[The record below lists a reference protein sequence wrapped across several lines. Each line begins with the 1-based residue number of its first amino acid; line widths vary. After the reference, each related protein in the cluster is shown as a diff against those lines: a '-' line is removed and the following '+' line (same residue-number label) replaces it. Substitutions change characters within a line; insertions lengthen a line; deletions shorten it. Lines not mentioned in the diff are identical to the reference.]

1 MKKTILI
8 CVLMAFCAGT
18 ALAGDSTDVKDKTD
32 KATEKATCEK
42 VVKEVAPDAAT
53 PDKADKADKA
63 DKTEKKEFEIIT
75 TKSGLQ
81 YIVYEEGDGE
91 VAEKGMTVKVHYTGW
106 LSDKGEK
113 GTKFDSSHDR
123 KTPLPF
129 RLGAG
134 RVIRG
139 WEEGIEGMKVGGKRQ
154 LIIPPQLGYGNR
166 AMGNVIP
173 ANSTLIF
180 DVELVG
186 VSK

>member
-8 CVLMAFCAGT
+8 CVLAAFCAGT
-18 ALAGDSTDVKDKTD
+18 ALAGDSTDVKDKAD
-32 KATEKATCEK
+32 KATEKATSEK
-42 VVKEVAPDAAT
+42 VVKEVAPDAAK
-53 PDKADKADKA
+53 PDKA
-63 DKTEKKEFEIIT
+63 DKTEKKEPEVIT

-113 GTKFDSSHDR
+113 GTKFDSSYDR

>member
-1 MKKTILI
+1 MKKVMLI
-8 CVLMAFCAGT
+8 CILAAFCAAT
-18 ALAGDSTDVKDKTD
+18 AFAGDSTDVKDKVE
-32 KATEKATCEK
+32 KVTEKATTEK

-53 PDKADKADKA
+53 PEEAEE
-63 DKTEKKEFEIIT
+63 TEKKGPEVIT

-106 LSDKGEK
+106 LSDNGEK
-113 GTKFDSSHDR
+113 GTRFDSSHDR
-123 KTPLPF
+123 KQPLPF